1 MKQPQALDILKLGFN
16 VFLTGPA
23 GSGKTFVLNQYI
35 KYLREHGIGVGI
47 TAPTGLAATHM
58 GGVTIHSWSG
68 LGIREELSDEDLKKI
83 LKRSYLKRRFSDT
96 SVLIID
102 EISMLRADQLDLV
115 DQICRAFK
123 KDSRPFGGMQVILC
137 GDLFQLPPIAKNG
150 KNADFVHK
158 SKIWQE
164 MNIKICYLQEQYRQN
179 DKVFSQVLNDIR
191 SNDITTETVKILK
204 NRIRR
209 RIKSKIKATK
219 LYTHNV
225 DVDRINKEALE
236 KIRRKKHY
244 FYMVATGNSLFL
256 DSLKRTC
263 GTSETLELKVGS
275 AVMFVKNNLE
285 EGYVNGTLGK
295 IIAFSD
301 YGFPIVE
308 TVDGREITAFPVSW
322 MMEEE
327 GKAEAEISQVPLRL
341 AWAITVHKSQGMS
354 LDLAE
359 IDLSKSFVQGMGYVA
374 LSRVRSLSGIRLLGI
389 NRMALTVNPA
399 VVKLDKDFRE
409 LSSVVVND
417 LDKLGILKK
426 QKKQKRF
433 LESNMEMIEDTLF

>member
-1 MKQPQALDILKLGFN
+1 MNGFS
-16 VFLTGPA
+16 LHCCA
-23 GSGKTFVLNQYI
+23 K
-35 KYLREHGIGVGI
+35 
-47 TAPTGLAATHM
+47 
-58 GGVTIHSWSG
+58 TIHSWAGIG
-68 LGIREELSDEDLKKI
+68 LGNGDNYVIANRVASSKYKKANWKKVQ
-83 LKRSYLKRRFSDT
+83 L
-96 SVLIID
+96 LIID
-102 EISMLRADQLDLV
+102 EVSMMSVKLLELLNLTAKKCRNTQ
-115 DQICRAFK
+115 QI
-123 KDSRPFGGMQVILC
+123 FGGIQIIC
-137 GDLFQLPPIAKNG
+137 SGDLFQLPPIAKNG

-158 SKIWQE
+158 SEIWQD
-164 MNIKICYLQEQYRQN
+164 MNIKMCYLQEQYRQN

-209 RIKSKIKATK
+209 RIKSKVKATK

-225 DVDRINKEALE
+225 DVDRINQEALD
-236 KIRRKKHY
+236 KIKRKKHH

-295 IIAFSD
+295 VVDFSD
-301 YGFPIVE
+301 YGFPIVQ
-308 TVDGREITAFPVSW
+308 TVDEREITAFPVSW
-322 MMEEE
+322 SMEEE
-327 GKAEAEISQVPLRL
+327 GKKEAEISQVPLRL

-374 LSRVRSLSGIRLLGI
+374 LSRVRSLQGIRLLGI
-389 NRMALTVNPA
+389 NRMALTVNPE
-399 VVKLDKDFRE
+399 VVKLDKIFRE
-409 LSSVVVND
+409 LSVLVVDD

-426 QKKQKRF
+426 NKKQRRF
-433 LESNMEMIEDTLF
+433 LESNMDMVEETLF

>member
-83 LKRSYLKRRFSDT
+83 LKRSYLKRRFADT

-102 EISMLRADQLDLV
+102 EISMLRAEQLDLI

-123 KDSRPFGGMQVILC
+123 KDVRPFGGMQIILC

-158 SKIWQE
+158 SQIWQD
-164 MNIKICYLQEQYRQN
+164 MNIKMCYLQEQYRQN

-209 RIKSKIKATK
+209 RIKSKVKATK

-225 DVDRINKEALE
+225 DVDRINQEALD
-236 KIRRKKHY
+236 KIRRKKHF
-244 FYMVATGNSLFL
+244 FYMVATGNTLFL
-256 DSLKRTC
+256 DNLKRTC
-263 GTSETLELKVGS
+263 GTGETLELKVGS

-295 IIAFSD
+295 VIAFSD

-322 MMEEE
+322 TLEEE
-327 GKAEAEISQVPLRL
+327 GKVEAEISQVPLRL

-374 LSRVRSLSGIRLLGI
+374 LSRVRSLNGIRLLGI
-389 NRMALTVNPA
+389 NRMALTVNPE
-399 VVKLDKDFRE
+399 VVKLDKTFRE
-409 LSSVVVND
+409 LSILVVDD
-417 LDKLGILKK
+417 LDKLGILNKN
-426 QKKQKRF
+426 KKQKRF
-433 LESNMEMIEDTLF
+433 LESNMDMIEDTLF

>member
-83 LKRSYLKRRFSDT
+83 LKRSYLKRRFADT

-102 EISMLRADQLDLV
+102 EVSMLRAEQLDLI

-123 KDSRPFGGMQVILC
+123 KDVRPFGGMQVVLC

-158 SKIWQE
+158 SQIWQD
-164 MNIKICYLQEQYRQN
+164 MNIKMCYLQEQYRQN

-209 RIKSKIKATK
+209 RIKSKVKATK

-225 DVDRINKEALE
+225 DVDRINQEALD
-236 KIRRKKHY
+236 KIRRKKHH
-244 FYMVATGNSLFL
+244 FYMVATGNTLFL
-256 DSLKRTC
+256 DNLKRTC
-263 GTSETLELKVGS
+263 GTGETLELKVGS

-295 IIAFSD
+295 VIAFSD

-322 MMEEE
+322 TLEEE
-327 GKAEAEISQVPLRL
+327 GKVEAEISQVPLRL

-374 LSRVRSLSGIRLLGI
+374 LSRVRSLNGIRLLGI
-389 NRMALTVNPA
+389 NRMALTVNPE
-399 VVKLDKDFRE
+399 VVKLDKTFRE
-409 LSSVVVND
+409 LSILVVND
-417 LDKLGILKK
+417 LDKLGILNKN
-426 QKKQKRF
+426 KKQKRF
-433 LESNMEMIEDTLF
+433 LESNMDMIEETLF